1 MADRFRQGRRG
12 NKQAAVSVAPSTV
25 QVYIALRGLHQSCLP
40 YEFGGMLLRSRA
52 DAQDIIRAMRSDGRF
67 EADEER
73 GEKIA
78 KEFIE
83 YFEQAGAIATVSV
96 KAVD

>member
-1 MADRFRQGRRG
+1 
-12 NKQAAVSVAPSTV
+12 
-25 QVYIALRGLHQSCLP
+25 
-40 YEFGGMLLRSRA
+40 
-52 DAQDIIRAMRSDGRF
+52 MRSDGRF